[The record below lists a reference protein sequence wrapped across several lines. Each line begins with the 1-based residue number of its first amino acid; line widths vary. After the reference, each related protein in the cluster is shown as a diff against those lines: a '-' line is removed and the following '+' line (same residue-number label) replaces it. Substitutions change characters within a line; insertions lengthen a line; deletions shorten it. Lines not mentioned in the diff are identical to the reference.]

1 MRPQRGWLDLR
12 WGEPL
17 GYAGRKDEA
26 RAQYQ
31 IASKLYVK
39 SKLESTPLTEIPGLP
54 APLAVSSPEATALDL
69 IAFSHR
75 LGGIE
80 RALEVI
86 QGLEDAMTGTGMR
99 SALRSS
105 VPVTVLQ
112 RIGYVFEK
120 LKFDSLAEIVLRALP
135 RRFPPALL
143 QAHGQR
149 AAGTP
154 RAPLAII
161 NNVQRRRSRK

>member
-75 LGGIE
+75 LGGLARPRGGIKGGQDAPPRGGDAECHSRGRPGDRATADRICLRDAQVRFARGHRAE
-80 RALEVI
+80 RASEALS
-86 QGLEDAMTGTGMR
+86 TG
-99 SALRSS
+99 
-105 VPVTVLQ
+105 
-112 RIGYVFEK
+112 
-120 LKFDSLAEIVLRALP
+120 
-135 RRFPPALL
+135 
-143 QAHGQR
+143 
-149 AAGTP
+149 AAG
-154 RAPLAII
+154 RARPA
-161 NNVQRRRSRK
+161 RERP